1 MSTAFI
7 THPDCLKHDM
17 GDLHP
22 EAPARLT
29 AIHDHLIAQ
38 GIDMYFSHHEAP
50 LATVEQLMLVHPA
63 SHIKKIKDT
72 SPAFGIAHLDPD
84 TAMNPFTWQA
94 ALRSAGAGILAVDM
108 LMDGKAENAFCAVR
122 PPGHHCERE
131 AAMGFCFFNNI
142 AIAAH
147 HALVNHK

>member
-1 MSTAFI
+1 MSTAFV
-7 THPDCLKHDM
+7 THSDCLKHDM

-63 SHIKKIKDT
+63 SHIKKIKET
-72 SPAFGIAHLDPD
+72 APAFGIAHLDPD
-84 TAMNPFTWQA
+84 TAMNPFT
-94 ALRSAGAGILAVDM
+94 
-108 LMDGKAENAFCAVR
+108 
-122 PPGHHCERE
+122 
-131 AAMGFCFFNNI
+131 
-142 AIAAH
+142 
-147 HALVNHK
+147 